1 MEEIREGEIVY
12 ATITVKDDKN
22 KIYELRKVVF
32 SRDWKCKYPLLEQK
46 SYSRFLKQNN
56 IITDATVIDIEII
69 ARTGFK
75 HKDKGYTTAKKN
87 DQSRDD
93 ITGAYV

>member
-1 MEEIREGEIVY
+1 MQDIAPGEIVY
-12 ATITVKDDKN
+12 ATITLKDEKN
-22 KIYELRKVVF
+22 RIHELRKVIF
-32 SRDWKCKYPLLEQK
+32 SREWNCAFPLLDI
-46 SYSRFLKQNN
+46 SIYGRFLKQNN
-56 IITDATVIDIEII
+56 LKNNATVVDVDII

-87 DQSRDD
+87 EQVRDD